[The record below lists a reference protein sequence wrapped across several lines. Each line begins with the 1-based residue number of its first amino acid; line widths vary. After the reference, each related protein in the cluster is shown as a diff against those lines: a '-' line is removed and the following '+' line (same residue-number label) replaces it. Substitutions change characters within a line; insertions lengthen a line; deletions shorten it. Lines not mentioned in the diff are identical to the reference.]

1 MVRKYWLVVIFGAG
15 IALGLWLGH
24 PPDAAPQVERVT
36 LNQPPTMPAASHTR
50 RVDPP
55 PTHEATPAPEPAK
68 AGGAPPATAGGA
80 PPASVSMIIENAA
93 PERWD
98 YGNYSGYSLPVDAGP
113 NFGAQIAE
121 SIRTGRNDS
130 LALEHLQ
137 LEREVRD
144 DSWSYPLEAELQ
156 NMLATDPVMGR
167 FKIEH
172 LECRATLCELR
183 VSGNDRL
190 QQSSAV
196 NQWLRDMNQLRW
208 PGGLRVGTAVF
219 AASESGSEG
228 MLMLRKLL
236 AKG

>member
-1 MVRKYWLVVIFGAG
+1 MIRKYWLVVIFGAG
-15 IALGLWLGH
+15 IAFGLWLGH
-24 PPDAAPQVERVT
+24 PPDAGQEPERVVVSESPMM
-36 LNQPPTMPAASHTR
+36 PP
-50 RVDPP
+50 
-55 PTHEATPAPEPAK
+55 
-68 AGGAPPATAGGA
+68 APPAPPARPIDAPPIHSAAPAAEPAQGGRT
-80 PPASVSMIIENAA
+80 PPASISLIMENAEA
-93 PERWD
+93 EHWD
-98 YGNYSGYSLPVDAGP
+98 YGDYNGYSLPVDAGP

-156 NMLATDPVMGR
+156 DMLAADPVLGK
-167 FKIEH
+167 FKVEH

-183 VSGNDRL
+183 VSGKDRL

-196 NQWLRDMNQLRW
+196 NQWLRDMGQLRW
-208 PGGLRVGTAVF
+208 PGGLTVGTAVF
-219 AASESGSEG
+219 SGTEGGSEG
-228 MLMLRKLL
+228 MLMLRKPP